1 MGSGKQATFWQEF
14 FFFLI
19 NLIGE
24 KLLYNIVMVMNQSWV
39 HMSPHPECPS
49 HLPPHPIPLGC
60 LRAPALSAS
69 CIELALVIYFTYD
82 NIHVSV
88 LFSQIIPPCLLP
100 QSPKVCF
107 LHLCLFCCLA
117 DRVVVTIF
125 LNSLCMCFIFVFLF
139 LTYFSLYNRLQF
151 HSPH

>member
-1 MGSGKQATFWQEF
+1 
-14 FFFLI
+14 
-19 NLIGE
+19 
-24 KLLYNIVMVMNQSWV
+24 MVMNQSWV

-88 LFSQIIPPCLLP
+88 LFSQIIPPLL
-100 QSPKVCF
+100 SPRVQKFVLYICVSF
-107 LHLCLFCCLA
+107 ATLH
-117 DRVVVTIF
+117 IGS
-125 LNSLCMCFIFVFLF
+125 SLLSF
-139 LTYFSLYNRLQF
+139 
-151 HSPH
+151 